1 MLGPFLTGLTKVQ
14 GMPTLRV
21 QQGDIR
27 VTNGNLS
34 LSVGFAPIFT
44 NSTSGLLLAASD
56 NLELGSTLPP
66 QNYDRIL
73 LYGQNLDTQTHAS
86 LSQTENMKLFPLK
99 STSLDIS
106 EISLGLD
113 AESILSLFRK
123 ILHLMD
129 FPLEMG
135 MR

>member
-1 MLGPFLTGLTKVQ
+1 MGDAHSPSST
-14 GMPTLRV
+14 
-21 QQGDIR
+21 GDIR

-99 STSLDIS
+99 SILWIFPKFRLDWMRS
-106 EISLGLD
+106 PFFP
-113 AESILSLFRK
+113 LFRK